1 MQADCYLVERYKHA
15 VFKFSLLIYLALFA
29 FKKRLGSLNSN
40 LEANMATNKTR
51 AVSFMLDVIDFV
63 GLHRQLNSLVS
74 LEDK

>member
-1 MQADCYLVERYKHA
+1 M
-15 VFKFSLLIYLALFA
+15 FKFSLLIYLALFA

-40 LEANMATNKTR
+40 LESIMAISKTG
-51 AVSFMLDVIDFV
+51 AVRLVLDVIDFV